1 MTTLALV
8 KLALQLI
15 NALVTRANAERERGL
30 GRAEAMANSLQA
42 ATAAI
47 AVARRAEAE
56 ADAAHR
62 ADPTDGAFDLDFMRK
77 D

>member
-30 GRAEAMANSLQA
+30 GRTEAMAASLQA
-42 ATAAI
+42 ATAAV
-47 AVARRAEAE
+47 ATARRVELE
-56 ADAAHR
+56 ADATHR
-62 ADPTDGAFDLDFMRK
+62 ADPTDGAFDLEFMRK